1 MKTLSSLFT
10 PEFLLELEPSTQIV
24 VIGHGQPDLI
34 PFYLKETN
42 CPFPIF
48 ADPTK
53 KLYHLLGMTRTL
65 NMGSKAPDY
74 MHDSVVVNAVKSI
87 FQEFRAGRN
96 MLKGGD
102 IYQVGGEFLFEDGK
116 VTWCH
121 RMRNTRDHAEVSELK
136 AVLGLDG
143 ERQSMR
149 NNNSK
154 TWVSGL
160 GRALSNKRQ
169 SRSGSSSGSRKKS
182 TAEPEKDIEDK
193 KISSE
198 EIANEGHAKSTKMD
212 ESGHEG

>member
-1 MKTLSSLFT
+1 MKTLSSIFT

-42 CPFPIF
+42 CPFPIY
-48 ADPTK
+48 ADSTK

-65 NMGSKAPDY
+65 NMGSKAPEY

-102 IYQVGGEFLFEDGK
+102 IYQVGGEFLFEDGE

-121 RMRNTRDHAEVSELK
+121 RMRNTRDHAEVSELR

-143 ERQSMR
+143 ERPPIR
-149 NNNSK
+149 NNSK

-160 GRALSNKRQ
+160 GRAFSTKRQ
-169 SRSGSSSGSRKKS
+169 SWSGSSSESRKKY
-182 TAEPEKDIEDK
+182 TAEPEKGIEDK
-193 KISSE
+193 EISRE
-198 EIANEGHAKSTKMD
+198 ETSSGRNSKST
-212 ESGHEG
+212 

>member
-1 MKTLSSLFT
+1 MKTLSSFFT

-42 CPFPIF
+42 CPFPIY

-65 NMGSKAPDY
+65 NMGSKAPEY

-121 RMRNTRDHAEVSELK
+121 RMRNTRDHAEVSELR
-136 AVLGLDG
+136 AVLGLDE
-143 ERQSMR
+143 ERPPIR
-149 NNNSK
+149 NNSK

-169 SRSGSSSGSRKKS
+169 SWSGSSSESRKKY
-182 TAEPEKDIEDK
+182 TAEPEKAIEDK
-193 KISSE
+193 EISRE
-198 EIANEGHAKSTKMD
+198 DTLNGGHSKST
-212 ESGHEG
+212 

>member
-10 PEFLLELEPSTQIV
+10 PEFLIELQPSIQIV
-24 VIGHGQPDLI
+24 IIGHGQPDLI
-34 PFYLKETN
+34 PFYIKETN
-42 CPFPIF
+42 CPFPIY

-65 NMGSKAPDY
+65 NMGSKAPEY

-87 FQEFRAGRN
+87 FQELRAGRN

-121 RMRNTRDHAEVSELK
+121 RMRNTRDHAEVSELR

-143 ERQSMR
+143 ERPPMR
-149 NNNSK
+149 NNSK
-154 TWVSGL
+154 T
-160 GRALSNKRQ
+160 
-169 SRSGSSSGSRKKS
+169 
-182 TAEPEKDIEDK
+182 
-193 KISSE
+193 
-198 EIANEGHAKSTKMD
+198 
-212 ESGHEG
+212 